1 MALSGSFSTSQ
12 RDGREIV
19 RCDWVGSQNTVNNT
33 TTITAKLY
41 FTNLYAI
48 SIGER
53 THTVTIDGTSYTI
66 TSSAINTTGE
76 HYLGSVTKIINHNSD
91 GTKNISMSFVFSLK
105 ATLSGVYYESMSKST
120 TATLNT
126 IPRASTLSFSASG
139 VEMGSEVIIS
149 INRASTSFT
158 HTLTYSFGSAS
169 GSIGINVGENVK
181 WTPILTLANQI
192 PNAASGTATITCK
205 TYNGSTLIGTT
216 TKTITLT
223 VPANVVPGISAI
235 TCTDPSGYLSVY
247 GGYVQNKSS
256 VKVAV
261 TASGSYSSTIKSYK
275 IIANGT
281 TYTGN
286 NCTTGL
292 LKTSGT
298 NTVSVTVT
306 DSRGRTKT
314 SSTSISV
321 IAYKNPAISTLSSYR
336 CDSDGNSSEEGN
348 YMIITSSGAISNIN
362 NRNSKSFLLQYK
374 KSTDTAYTIVQQDT
388 DTYSYNI
395 STSPILIGVDD
406 TVEIKASASDDFSTT
421 SASYQLGT
429 AYTLI
434 DFNSNGKGLA
444 LGKVSTDDGLDVN
457 MDAIFRMGLKGGI
470 NVVTTP
476 VSRNLDNYTTDGLYY
491 FSNAPTGIPAGMNGW
506 LQVISNGLGT
516 AIKHIWYRHGT
527 ANSNDWET
535 YIRTKTG
542 SSSGWSTW
550 NKIIMSKGNG
560 TIDGNLD
567 VLQRLYV
574 RYCIELFGSQ
584 PYIDFHFDNSTE
596 DYTARII
603 ENQAGRIRIQN
614 ILQTNSIVDTGA
626 CNIAKLSTESE
637 VIYTS
642 GTLSQTS
649 STNNIILG
657 NTSRNTII
665 KAGSYMRLSANTA
678 INASKAINIGSDK
691 KIKKFTDDI
700 SNDYDK
706 LIKLFDYITVRS
718 YKYIYSSDNLLS
730 IGLSAQEVEEI
741 FSLLELDTDKYNI
754 LNVLYN
760 YYLDRGDD
768 EDCKY
773 YTKFY
778 YLSYTDLHNLI
789 FLKIKDMEEKH
800 TKRLNDLE
808 KRIGNI
814 ESLIGGI

>member
-19 RCDWVGSQNTVNNT
+19 RCDWVGSQNTANNT

-105 ATLSGVYYESMSKST
+105 ATLSGVHYESMSKST

-149 INRASTSFT
+149 INRASNSFT
-158 HTLTYSFGSAS
+158 HTLTYSFGSSS
-169 GSIGINVGENVK
+169 GSIGINVGENVR

-192 PNAASGTATITCK
+192 PNTTSGTATITCK

-286 NCTTGL
+286 NCTTGF

-457 MDAIFRMGLKGGI
+457 MDAIFRMGIKGGT
-470 NVVTTP
+470 NVVTEAGT
-476 VSRNLDNYTTDGLYY
+476 NLNNYLTDGSYY
-491 FSNAPTGIPAGMNGW
+491 FSSSFTPTNIPVGTDGW
-506 LQVISNGLGT
+506 LQVITNGTGTVIKQIWHKQGTVSSNWGTYTRTKCGNGSAWSSWVKSVMPNDTWQGASGGGLLQAVSVSFGNRT
-516 AIKHIWYRHGT
+516 INPNAGITLTQTYTIPTGYSAIGIIGVNSASTGLVLIRYGVAGDTVTLVLRNVTTSSIT
-527 ANSNDWET
+527 ANPT
-535 YIRTKTG
+535 A
-542 SSSGWSTW
+542 
-550 NKIIMSKGNG
+550 
-560 TIDGNLD
+560 L
-567 VLQRLYV
+567 VLL
-574 RYCIELFGSQ
+574 
-584 PYIDFHFDNSTE
+584 
-596 DYTARII
+596 AR
-603 ENQAGRIRIQN
+603 
-614 ILQTNSIVDTGA
+614 NSI
-626 CNIAKLSTESE
+626 
-637 VIYTS
+637 
-642 GTLSQTS
+642 
-649 STNNIILG
+649 
-657 NTSRNTII
+657 
-665 KAGSYMRLSANTA
+665 
-678 INASKAINIGSDK
+678 
-691 KIKKFTDDI
+691 
-700 SNDYDK
+700 
-706 LIKLFDYITVRS
+706 
-718 YKYIYSSDNLLS
+718 
-730 IGLSAQEVEEI
+730 
-741 FSLLELDTDKYNI
+741 
-754 LNVLYN
+754 
-760 YYLDRGDD
+760 
-768 EDCKY
+768 
-773 YTKFY
+773 
-778 YLSYTDLHNLI
+778 
-789 FLKIKDMEEKH
+789 
-800 TKRLNDLE
+800 
-808 KRIGNI
+808 
-814 ESLIGGI
+814 

>member
-19 RCDWVGSQNTVNNT
+19 RCDWVGSQNTANNT

-105 ATLSGVYYESMSKST
+105 ATLSGVYYENMSKST

-139 VEMGSEVIIS
+139 VELGSEVIIS

-169 GSIGINVGENVK
+169 GSIGINVGENVR

-192 PNAASGTATITCK
+192 PNTASGTATITCK

-286 NCTTGL
+286 NCTTGF

-457 MDAIFRMGLKGGI
+457 MDAIFRMGIKGGT
-470 NVVTTP
+470 NVVTEVGT
-476 VSRNLDNYTTDGLYY
+476 NLNNYLTDGSYY
-491 FSNAPTGIPAGMNGW
+491 FSSSFTPNNIPVGTDGW
-506 LQVISNGLGT
+506 LQVITNGTGTVIKQIWHKQGTVSSNWGTYTRTKCGNGSAWSSWVKSVMPNDTWQGASGGGLLQAVSVSFGNRT
-516 AIKHIWYRHGT
+516 INPNAGITLTQTYTIPTGYSAIGIIGVNSASTGLVLIRYGVAGDTVTLVLRNVTTSSIT
-527 ANSNDWET
+527 ANPT
-535 YIRTKTG
+535 A
-542 SSSGWSTW
+542 
-550 NKIIMSKGNG
+550 
-560 TIDGNLD
+560 L
-567 VLQRLYV
+567 VLL
-574 RYCIELFGSQ
+574 
-584 PYIDFHFDNSTE
+584 
-596 DYTARII
+596 AR
-603 ENQAGRIRIQN
+603 
-614 ILQTNSIVDTGA
+614 NSI
-626 CNIAKLSTESE
+626 
-637 VIYTS
+637 
-642 GTLSQTS
+642 
-649 STNNIILG
+649 
-657 NTSRNTII
+657 
-665 KAGSYMRLSANTA
+665 
-678 INASKAINIGSDK
+678 
-691 KIKKFTDDI
+691 
-700 SNDYDK
+700 
-706 LIKLFDYITVRS
+706 
-718 YKYIYSSDNLLS
+718 
-730 IGLSAQEVEEI
+730 
-741 FSLLELDTDKYNI
+741 
-754 LNVLYN
+754 
-760 YYLDRGDD
+760 
-768 EDCKY
+768 
-773 YTKFY
+773 
-778 YLSYTDLHNLI
+778 
-789 FLKIKDMEEKH
+789 
-800 TKRLNDLE
+800 
-808 KRIGNI
+808 
-814 ESLIGGI
+814 

>member
-19 RCDWVGSQNTVNNT
+19 RCDWVGSQNTANNT

-105 ATLSGVYYESMSKST
+105 ATLSGVYYENMSKST

-139 VEMGSEVIIS
+139 VELGSEVIIS
-149 INRASTSFT
+149 INRASNSFT

-169 GSIGINVGENVK
+169 GSIGINVGENVR

-306 DSRGRTKT
+306 DSRGRTKN

-348 YMIITSSGAISNIN
+348 YMIITSSGVISNIN

-374 KSTDTAYTIVQQDT
+374 KSTDTAYTIVQQDS

-457 MDAIFRMGLKGGI
+457 MDAIFRMGIKGGT
-470 NVVTTP
+470 NVVTEAGT
-476 VSRNLDNYTTDGLYY
+476 NLNNYLTDGSYY
-491 FSNAPTGIPAGMNGW
+491 FSSSFTPTNIPVGTDGW
-506 LQVISNGLGT
+506 LQVITNGTGMVIKQIWHKQGTVSNNWGT
-516 AIKHIWYRHGT
+516 YT
-527 ANSNDWET
+527 
-535 YIRTKTG
+535 RTKC
-542 SSSGWSTW
+542 
-550 NKIIMSKGNG
+550 GNG
-560 TIDGNLD
+560 SAWSSWGKLVMPNDTWQGASGGGLLQAVSVSFGNRTINPNAGITLTQTYTIPTGYSAIGIIGVNSASTGL
-567 VLQRLYV
+567 VLI
-574 RYCIELFGSQ
+574 RYGVAGDTVTLVLRNVTTSSI
-584 PYIDFHFDNSTE
+584 
-596 DYTARII
+596 TATPTALVLLAR
-603 ENQAGRIRIQN
+603 
-614 ILQTNSIVDTGA
+614 NSI
-626 CNIAKLSTESE
+626 
-637 VIYTS
+637 
-642 GTLSQTS
+642 
-649 STNNIILG
+649 
-657 NTSRNTII
+657 
-665 KAGSYMRLSANTA
+665 
-678 INASKAINIGSDK
+678 
-691 KIKKFTDDI
+691 
-700 SNDYDK
+700 
-706 LIKLFDYITVRS
+706 
-718 YKYIYSSDNLLS
+718 
-730 IGLSAQEVEEI
+730 
-741 FSLLELDTDKYNI
+741 
-754 LNVLYN
+754 
-760 YYLDRGDD
+760 
-768 EDCKY
+768 
-773 YTKFY
+773 
-778 YLSYTDLHNLI
+778 
-789 FLKIKDMEEKH
+789 
-800 TKRLNDLE
+800 
-808 KRIGNI
+808 
-814 ESLIGGI
+814 